1 MERPNALI
9 EHKRKIAATRALI
22 EKSSGFVRRDAI
34 KHLKRLEKEKTEYI
48 RLMTEA
54 RCRRENKNGKTMAEH
69 H

>member
-1 MERPNALI
+1 MEKPNALI
-9 EHKRKIAATRALI
+9 EHKQKIDAARELI

-34 KHLKRLEKEKTEYI
+34 KHLKRLEKERAEYI